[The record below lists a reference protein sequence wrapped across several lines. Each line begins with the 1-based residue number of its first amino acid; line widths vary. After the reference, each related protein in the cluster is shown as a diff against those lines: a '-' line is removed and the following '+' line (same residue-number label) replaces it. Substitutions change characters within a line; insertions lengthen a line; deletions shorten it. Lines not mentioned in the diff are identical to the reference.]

1 MYLENLIEGHT
12 NYVEAHQ
19 RKTIV
24 RRSIRNDSPEEAG
37 EPREALVVFVQSIHH
52 RLEPFCGGQDLI
64 AGNLRH
70 GILSG
75 DWASSHLYTLPNGL
89 SARKQQ
95 LGYIYIYLYICTRPC
110 HPPPPPMGWV
120 PYTGPIWDLPLPPLC
135 GTVPLPPCGVVGVWY
150 GMLGMY
156 GVYGR
161 SGMACLES
169 MVCLVCM
176 VGMVYMAC
184 MFAIV
189 CMVGVVITF
198 HMYGMYGMYD
208 RYDRYDRYGMHG
220 IIDMYGRYGIC

>member
-95 LGYIYIYLYICTRPC
+95 LGYIFIYTYAPGPATPL
-110 HPPPPPMGWV
+110 HPPMGWV

-135 GTVPLPPCGVVGVWY
+135 GTVPSPPVVWWGCG
-150 GMLGMY
+150 
-156 GVYGR
+156 
-161 SGMACLES
+161 
-169 MVCLVCM
+169 MVCWVCMVCM
-176 VGMVYMAC
+176 VGLVWHVWKVWY
-184 MFAIV
+184 V
-189 CMVGVVITF
+189 WYVW
-198 HMYGMYGMYD
+198 
-208 RYDRYDRYGMHG
+208 
-220 IIDMYGRYGIC
+220 